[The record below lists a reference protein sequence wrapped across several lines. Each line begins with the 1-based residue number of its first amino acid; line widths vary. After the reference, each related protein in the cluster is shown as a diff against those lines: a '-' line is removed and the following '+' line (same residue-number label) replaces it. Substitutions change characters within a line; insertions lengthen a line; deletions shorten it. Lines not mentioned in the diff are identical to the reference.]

1 MKKYADEGKYAAPR
15 WLVYPELSAWT
26 IGWRMGYGE
35 VYALN
40 EPPRNREFRK
50 LFPQP
55 RNWLFNPRKSK
66 FNKFPAFGYLWSEDG
81 LPKYSQIGEDYI
93 EVNDFITIDA
103 EGEFQHDSFSFD
115 SIEHMI
121 LFSKYASFGK
131 CDRYVTLEELKS
143 GFDLTSDELELWQ
156 TFKYTV
162 CLNACYYKIMQDR
175 DLKEKLLATG
185 DKSLVYTSD
194 DEWGGKENLFGFA
207 LMELR
212 DEIRRL
218 CENEDLI
225 DWEYTEYLQNKNPY
239 ENNHV
244 PQRDVNDKQSP
255 EYRVIET
262 TFENASRYVRD
273 VNLDSKLADKY
284 EIGQIILEKAFVDAS
299 SRIGGMIT
307 THRYLILSGY
317 MADFSGFEQGTDWGL
332 HMAKKDSRFKV
343 VDIYTVGD
351 KTQILLLQLPEGFE
365 GVFVNRTEV
374 EEEFIERERKNFEED
389 LKKDVI
395 EDLADDLWLKRC
407 EFPLGMSDDG
417 EFF

>member
-15 WLVYPELSAWT
+15 WLVYPQLSAWT

-35 VYALN
+35 DYALN
-40 EPPRNREFRK
+40 EPPRSREFGK

-66 FNKFPAFGYLWSEDG
+66 FNKFPGFAYLWSEDG
-81 LPKYSQIGEDYI
+81 LPKYSQIGEDCI

-103 EGEFQHDSFSFD
+103 EGEFQHDSFRFD

-131 CDRYVTLEELKS
+131 CDRNVTLEELRK
-143 GFDLTSDELELWQ
+143 GFELTSDELEFWQ

-185 DKSLVYTSD
+185 ENALVYISD
-194 DEWGGKENLFGFA
+194 DEWGGKDNLFGFA

-225 DWEYTEYLQNKNPY
+225 DWEYTEYLQHKNPY
-239 ENNHV
+239 ENNQV
-244 PQRDVNDKQSP
+244 PQRGVNDKQSP
-255 EYRVIET
+255 EYRVIES

-273 VNLDSKLADKY
+273 VNLDSKLAEKY
-284 EIGQIILEKAFVDAS
+284 EIGQIIQEKAFVDAS
-299 SRIGGMIT
+299 NRIGGMIT

-332 HMAKKDSRFKV
+332 HVANKDSRFKV

-365 GVFVNRTEV
+365 EVFVNRTEV

-395 EDLADDLWLKRC
+395 EDLAEDLWLKRC
-407 EFPLGMSDDG
+407 DFPLGMSDDG

>member
-15 WLVYPELSAWT
+15 WLVYPQLSAWT

-35 VYALN
+35 DYALN
-40 EPPRNREFRK
+40 EPPRSREFGK

-66 FNKFPAFGYLWSEDG
+66 FNKFPGFAYLWSEDG

-93 EVNDFITIDA
+93 EVNDFITIDT
-103 EGEFQHDSFSFD
+103 EGEFQHDSFRFN

-121 LFSKYASFGK
+121 LFSKYASFAK
-131 CDRYVTLEELKS
+131 CDRNVTLEELRK
-143 GFDLTSDELELWQ
+143 GFELTSDELEFWQ

-162 CLNACYYKIMQDR
+162 CLNACYYKIMQDK

-185 DKSLVYTSD
+185 DNALVYTSD
-194 DEWGGKENLFGFA
+194 DEWGGKDNLFGFA

-225 DWEYTEYLQNKNPY
+225 DWEYTEYLQHKNPY

-244 PQRDVNDKQSP
+244 PQRDVNDRQSP
-255 EYRVIET
+255 EYRVIES

-273 VNLDSKLADKY
+273 VNLDSKLAEKY
-284 EIGQIILEKAFVDAS
+284 EIGQIIQEKAFVDAS
-299 SRIGGMIT
+299 NRIGGMIT

-332 HMAKKDSRFKV
+332 HVAKKDSRFKV

-389 LKKDVI
+389 LKKDII
-395 EDLADDLWLKRC
+395 EDLAEDLWLKRC
-407 EFPLGMSDDG
+407 DFPLGMSDDG

>member
-1 MKKYADEGKYAAPR
+1 MKKYADEGKFAAPR
-15 WLVYPELSAWT
+15 WLVYPQLSAWT

-35 VYALN
+35 DYALN
-40 EPPRNREFRK
+40 EPPRPREFGK

-66 FNKFPAFGYLWSEDG
+66 FNKFPAFTYMWSEDG
-81 LPKYSQIGEDYI
+81 LPKYSQISENHV
-93 EVNDFITIDA
+93 EVNDFITIDS
-103 EGEFQHDSFSFD
+103 EGQFDHDSFTFD
-115 SIEHMI
+115 SIEHMV

-131 CDRYVTLEELKS
+131 CDRDVTYEELKE
-143 GFDLTSDELELWQ
+143 GFELSKEELNEWEI
-156 TFKYTV
+156 FKYTV
-162 CLNACYYKIMQDR
+162 CLNASYYKIMQDN

-185 DKSLVYTSD
+185 DMTLIYVSD
-194 DEWGGKENLFGFA
+194 DEWGGDDNLFGFA

-225 DWEYTEYLQNKNPY
+225 DWEYTRYLQVKNPY
-239 ENNHV
+239 ENNNV
-244 PQRDVNDKQSP
+244 PQRDINDRQSP

-273 VNLDSKLADKY
+273 VNLDSKFVDKY
-284 EIGQIILEKAFVDAS
+284 EIGQIIQEKAFVDAS
-299 SRIGGMIT
+299 DRIGGMIT
-307 THRYLILSGY
+307 SHRYLILSGY
-317 MADFSGFEQGTDWGL
+317 MADFSSFEKGTNWGL
-332 HMAKKDSRFKV
+332 HVAKNGSRFKV

-365 GVFVNRTEV
+365 EVFENRTDV
-374 EEEFIERERKNFEED
+374 EEEFIERERENFEKD
-389 LKKDVI
+389 LKKEII
-395 EDLADDLWLKRC
+395 EELAGDLWLQRC
-407 EFPLGMSDDG
+407 EFPLGMNDEG